1 MIKNIISFL
10 LPAVFARD
18 MFTLYGGGKGGGGG
32 GGTTTATTTTSNIPE
47 YAQPYVEK
55 MLGTAE
61 RQVYTTDSAGNP
73 TGFSSYVP
81 YSTSPQDYVAG
92 LSPMQQQAQANYANM
107 QVPTQFAPATQM
119 STAAGYGAAGTVPQA
134 QAYGMDAAN
143 TGARLGYQFTNP
155 YETSRYMS
163 PYIQNVVANQQ
174 YDAIRQADIASTA
187 RGAQAARAGAFGGAR
202 QAIENAEANRNLQT
216 QLGSIEATGMQQAYS
231 DANKNMLAQA
241 QTGLQGLSTGL
252 QGVGQQLAG
261 YGQMGT
267 QAGQLG
273 QLGTQQL
280 GAQMGITD
288 AQAKAGATQQEY
300 QQNLINN
307 AINNYAMAQ
316 QYPQQQLSFMSNLL
330 HGLPMQSGSVQSY
343 QAAPS
348 AISQL
353 AGLGTAAYGLSS
365 LSGKKKG
372 GVIKSGDGID
382 KLGLYKALNKKH

>member
-1 MIKNIISFL
+1 MIGNYLQKIQQGCD
-10 LPAVFARD
+10 PARSIAN
-18 MFTLYGGGKGGGGG
+18 GGKGGGGG
-32 GGTTTATTTTSNIPE
+32 GGTTTATTTTSNVPE
-47 YAQPYVEK
+47 YARPYVEK

-61 RQVYTTDSAGNP
+61 RQVYKTDAAGNL
-73 TGFSSYVP
+73 TGFAPYVP

-92 LSPMQQQAQANYANM
+92 FSPMQQQAQANYANM
-107 QVPTQFAPATQM
+107 RVPQQFAPATQM
-119 STAAGYGAAGTVPQA
+119 ATQAGYGAASTVPQSA
-134 QAYGMDAAN
+134 MYGADAAS

-155 YETSRYMS
+155 YETARYMS
-163 PYIQNVVANQQ
+163 PYMQDVVDTQQ
-174 YDAIRQADIASTA
+174 QAAIRQADIASTA

-216 QLGSIEATGMQQAYS
+216 QLGSIQATGLQQAYS
-231 DANKNMLAQA
+231 DAQKNMLSQA

-280 GAQMGITD
+280 GAQMGITE

-307 AINNYAMAQ
+307 AINNFAMAQ
-316 QYPQQQLSFMSNLL
+316 QYPQQQMSFMSGLL
-330 HGLPMQSGSVQSY
+330 HGLPMQAGTVQSY
-343 QAAPS
+343 QSAPS

-365 LSGKKKG
+365 LAGKGNKKG
-372 GVIKSGDGID
+372 GVIKGGDGID
-382 KLGLYKALNKKH
+382 KLGLYKALNKKD